1 MYSEKRAFLEK
12 LNQSKLYSVRC
23 TPNTVKYGLIIPVA
37 FAFLFTFYIH
47 KINMPK
53 IMLKL
58 KKSYG
63 VVFPRLD
70 KENVL
75 ETWTQDTYVDEIYG
89 DLFQK
94 KERKVYDE

>member
-1 MYSEKRAFLEK
+1 MVSERRAFLER
-12 LNQSKLYSVRC
+12 LSQSKLYSTRC
-23 TPNTVKYGLIIPVA
+23 TPNTVKYGLVIPVT

-53 IMLKL
+53 RMLKL

-63 VVFPRLD
+63 AVFPRLD

-75 ETWTQDTYVDEIYG
+75 QTWT
-89 DLFQK
+89 
-94 KERKVYDE
+94 